1 MTQTVAII
9 DYGCGN
15 LASVQKAILALGHKP
30 EIVRDPSKLLTSDRA
45 ILPGVGSFYSAREEI
60 RRLGFH
66 DSILNFCGSGRP
78 LLGICLGMQLLATSG
93 QEGTS
98 GHETRQ
104 QTSGLN
110 LIPGEV
116 VSLRS
121 LGVTLP
127 VPHVGWNS
135 LSQLRSSDLFE
146 GIQAEADVYFV
157 HSFGFV
163 PADTTDLL
171 ACTEHG
177 PQISAIVARD
187 NVTGCQFH
195 PEKSSKVGAR
205 ILANWIRSC

>member
-1 MTQTVAII
+1 MTQTVAVI

-15 LASVQKAILALGHKP
+15 LASVQKAILGLGCKP
-30 EIVRDPSKLLTSDRA
+30 AIVRDPSTLHTFDRA
-45 ILPGVGSFYSAREEI
+45 ILPGVGSFNSAMEEI

-66 DSILNFCGSGRP
+66 DSILHFCGSGRP

-93 QEGTS
+93 QEGTP
-98 GHETRQ
+98 GHEAG

-121 LGVTLP
+121 LGVKLP

-135 LSQLRSSDLFE
+135 LSQLRPSDLFE
-146 GIQAEADVYFV
+146 GIQTEADVYFV

-171 ACTEHG
+171 AYTEHG
-177 PQISAIVARD
+177 SRISAIVARE

-195 PEKSSKVGAR
+195 PEKSSRVGSR
-205 ILANWIRSC
+205 LLSNWIQSC

>member
-1 MTQTVAII
+1 MIQTVAVI

-15 LASVQKAILALGHKP
+15 LASVQKAILGLGHKP
-30 EIVRDPSKLLTSDRA
+30 EIVHDPSTLLSFDRA
-45 ILPGVGSFYSAREEI
+45 ILPGVGSFNSAMEEI

-66 DSILNFCGSGRP
+66 DSILDFCGSGKP

-93 QEGTS
+93 QEGAS
-98 GHETRQ
+98 GHETE

-110 LIPGEV
+110 LIPGKV
-116 VSLRS
+116 IALRS
-121 LGVTLP
+121 LGVELP

-135 LSQLRSSDLFE
+135 LSLLQSSDLFD
-146 GIQAEADVYFV
+146 GIQTEADVYFV

-171 ACTEHG
+171 AYTEHG
-177 PQISAIVARD
+177 LQISAIIARG

-195 PEKSSKVGAR
+195 PEKSSKVGSR
-205 ILANWIRSC
+205 ILSNWMQSC

>member
-1 MTQTVAII
+1 MTQTVAVI

-15 LASVQKAILALGHKP
+15 LASVQKAILSLGCKP
-30 EIVRDPSKLLTSDRA
+30 EIVRDPSKLHTFDRA
-45 ILPGVGSFYSAREEI
+45 ILPGVGSFNSAMEEI

-66 DSILNFCGSGRP
+66 DSISHYCASGKP

-93 QEGTS
+93 QEGTPNYV
-98 GHETRQ
+98 G

-121 LGVTLP
+121 LGVKLP

-135 LSQLRSSDLFE
+135 LSQLRPSDLFE
-146 GIQAEADVYFV
+146 GIQTEADVYFV

-171 ACTEHG
+171 AYTEHG
-177 PQISAIVARD
+177 AQISAIVARE

-195 PEKSSKVGAR
+195 PEKSSKVGSR
-205 ILANWIRSC
+205 LLSNWIKSC